1 MSVTY
6 SSADAIARI
15 TIDREDKRNALNL
28 DVMREMRAAF
38 ASARADDAVRCVVLT
53 GAGDKAFC
61 AGADLG
67 GFTPEQSKV
76 EQHAFR
82 GTLAD
87 LFEDMR
93 RLGKPIIGRVNG
105 HALAGGFGLLCACD
119 LAVGVDQAGFGMP
132 EVKMGLWP
140 FIITAV
146 VRPKIG
152 DARTL
157 DLMMTGRRI
166 DAATA
171 LEWGAVNQ
179 VVAAADLDA
188 TVDELATTLASYSP
202 LTMRMG
208 KDSFYGSVGLPLRA
222 QLDYLHAQ
230 LGVLTQSEDVVE
242 GVRAFFEKRPPVW
255 KGR

>member
-6 SSADAIARI
+6 DVAEAIARI
-15 TIDREDKRNALNL
+15 TIDRDEKRNALNL
-28 DVMREMRAAF
+28 DVMRALRAAF
-38 ASARADDAVRCVVLT
+38 ADARADAGVRAVVLS
-53 GAGDKAFC
+53 GAGERAFC

-87 LFEDMR
+87 LFEDMH
-93 RLGKPIIGRVNG
+93 RLGKPIVARVNG

-119 LAVGVDQAGFGMP
+119 LAVSVDSASFGMP
-132 EVKMGLWP
+132 EVKMALWP

-152 DARTL
+152 EARTL

-166 DAATA
+166 DATTA
-171 LEWGAVNQ
+171 LQWGALNH
-179 VVAAADLDA
+179 VVPAADLDA

-202 LTMRMG
+202 LTMRLG
-208 KDSFYGSVGLPLRA
+208 KDSFYGSNGLPMRA

-242 GVRAFFEKRPPVW
+242 GVSAFFEKRPPVW

>member
-1 MSVTY
+1 MTVSYAVSGAVARVT
-6 SSADAIARI
+6 IE
-15 TIDREDKRNALNL
+15 REDKRNALNL
-28 DVMREMRAAF
+28 DVMRALRSTF
-38 ASARADDAVRCVVLT
+38 ADARADDAVRVVVLT

-87 LFEDMR
+87 VFEDMR
-93 RLGKPIIGRVNG
+93 RLGKPIVARVNG

-119 LAVGVDQAGFGMP
+119 LAVAADTAEFGMP
-132 EVKMGLWP
+132 EVKMALWP

-146 VRPKIG
+146 VRPKLG
-152 DARTL
+152 EARTL

-166 DAATA
+166 GAETA
-171 LEWGAVNQ
+171 LEWGALNQ
-179 VVAAADLDA
+179 VVPASELDKA
-188 TVDELATTLASYSP
+188 VDELTETLGSYSP

-208 KDSFYGSVGLPLRA
+208 KDSFYGSRGLPLRA
-222 QLDYLHAQ
+222 ELDYLHAQ
-230 LGVLTQSEDVVE
+230 LGILTQSEDVVE
-242 GVRAFFEKRPPVW
+242 GVTAFFQKRPPVW

>member
-6 SSADAIARI
+6 SVADAIARI
-15 TIDREDKRNALNL
+15 TIDREEKRNALNL
-28 DVMREMRAAF
+28 DVMRELRAAF
-38 ASARADDAVRCVVLT
+38 ADARADDDVRCVVLT

-76 EQHAFR
+76 EQHALR

-93 RLGKPIIGRVNG
+93 RLGKPIVARANG
-105 HALAGGFGLLCACD
+105 HALAGGFGLMCACD
-119 LAVGVDQAGFGMP
+119 LAVGVDSAGFGMP

-152 DARTL
+152 EARTL

-171 LEWGAVNQ
+171 MEWGALNH
-179 VVAAADLDA
+179 VVPASDLDA

-208 KDSFYGSVGLPLRA
+208 KDSFYGSAGLPLRA

-230 LGVLTQSEDVVE
+230 LGLLTQSEDVVE
-242 GVRAFFEKRPPVW
+242 GVSAFFEKRAPRW